1 MENIRGAREKGSPQR
16 GGQDANST
24 KPGLFSPHHTESAS
38 GEASQALS
46 GLWNHHSLSPW
57 GKYEDHVTDQRKE
70 GGGKGSSPPFSP
82 SMIYIIIGAAKT
94 LPFRRGPKPLS
105 AYWRLF
111 IHISWLAMIAKSCWP
126 PCLQP
131 RTPKS
136 GWIEISSG
144 TERQDTSQHKDPNRV
159 NLPIYPTQLRL

>member
-24 KPGLFSPHHTESAS
+24 KPGL
-38 GEASQALS
+38 
-46 GLWNHHSLSPW
+46 SLPIIQKVPL
-57 GKYEDHVTDQRKE
+57 GRPVRLCLGYETIIHYPLEGSMRTMLQTRGRKE
-70 GGGKGSSPPFSP
+70 EEREVVPPFSP

-111 IHISWLAMIAKSCWP
+111 IHISWLAMIAKSSWP

-144 TERQDTSQHKDPNRV
+144 TEWQDTSQHKDPNRM